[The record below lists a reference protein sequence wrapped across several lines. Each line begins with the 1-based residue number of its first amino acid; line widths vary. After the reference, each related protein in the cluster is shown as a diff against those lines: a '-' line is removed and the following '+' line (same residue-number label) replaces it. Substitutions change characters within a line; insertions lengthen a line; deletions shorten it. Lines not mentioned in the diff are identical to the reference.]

1 MLYVSNIEQCSGV
14 AMGGAEGAAAPPPR
28 NVKKV

>member
-14 AMGGAEGAAAPPPR
+14 AMGGAEGAAAPPPEM
-28 NVKKV
+28 